1 MTLSFARLAGI
12 PFITF
17 VVVSGA
23 AASDIS
29 GKWTVDVN
37 YDSSS
42 ISGGAINCVFK
53 QEGEQLTGN
62 CDDVVT
68 LTGEV
73 KEQDVT
79 FTIRSKDTPPW
90 TTTFTGTVNEAGTA
104 ISGTFRFTDERG
116 HFTASKRS

>member
-1 MTLSFARLAGI
+1 MTHIATLVGI
-12 PFITF
+12 PLVAFGLVAGGVATDL
-17 VVVSGA
+17 SGR
-23 AASDIS
+23 
-29 GKWTVDVN
+29 WTVEVK

-53 QEGEQLTGN
+53 QEREQLTGN
-62 CDDVVT
+62 CDDVVS

-73 KEQDVT
+73 KAQNVT
-79 FTIRSKDTPPW
+79 FTIRSKDNPPW

-116 HFTASKRS
+116 RFTASKRS